1 MKVLNWTPAKWDDNG
16 ETYTR
21 QITVKVPR
29 GATIQ
34 DLREWARDNFYT
46 YCQHSYDCC
55 GGMYGGPGNYR
66 HAKRR
71 EWVFTYCASRNI

>member
-29 GATIQ
+29 GATVQ
-34 DLREWARDNFYT
+34 DLGTRQLLHLLPARLRLLRRDLR
-46 YCQHSYDCC
+46 Q
-55 GGMYGGPGNYR
+55 PGQLPAR
-66 HAKRR
+66 QAPRVGLHLLR
-71 EWVFTYCASRNI
+71 WT